1 MMENKKNLAQRLVA
15 VRESVTSISKD
26 GLNPHHNFK
35 YASSSAVLSAIRPA
49 MDREGVLLVPRVTAH
64 EVSEIGKQMLV
75 CLDLEYVWINADNPE
90 DRITCPWYAQGIDM
104 GERGV
109 GKAYTYGEKYFICKF
124 FNIPTDKDDPDAER
138 SPEFP
143 DGRERNVVSQKTFTP
158 STTKLMSDKQGKM
171 IWALANKCFADTAKD
186 TLKSILDK
194 RNFVRAEMTS
204 AQASEIIEE
213 LQLLADE
220 R

>member
-1 MMENKKNLAQRLVA
+1 MMENKKNLAQRLIA
-15 VRESVTSISKD
+15 VRESVTNISKD

-64 EVSEIGKQMLV
+64 EVSEIGKQMLTCV
-75 CLDLEYVWINADNPE
+75 DMEYTWINADNQE
-90 DRITCPWYAQGIDM
+90 DRITCSWYAQGIDA

-124 FNIPTDKDDPDAER
+124 FNIPTDSDDPDSEK

-143 DGRERNVVSQKTFTP
+143 DGRERKVVSQKTYTP
-158 STTKLMSDKQGKM
+158 STTKPASDKQRGLV
-171 IWALANKCFADTAKD
+171 WGLAKSVYGETAKAR
-186 TLKSILDK
+186 LDEMVEK
-194 RNFVRAEMTS
+194 RGWVLAELTS
-204 AQASEIIEE
+204 AQASEMIEY
-213 LQLLADE
+213 LQEAEKE